1 MHQFVGTPAYIS
13 PEQAEMSGLEIDT
26 RSDIYS
32 LVGADP
38 AQRCTFADSWSV
50 FGSQARLFTRE
61 CAAWLMPLFTLGA
74 EHHDQQTAR
83 LVALR
88 WPLYYHAP
96 SLVQHTGRISTW
108 GGGFHTASDFVE
120 DWAPG

>member
-1 MHQFVGTPAYIS
+1 MRVLG
-13 PEQAEMSGLEIDT
+13 
-26 RSDIYS
+26 
-32 LVGADP
+32 GADP
-38 AQRCTFADSWSV
+38 AQRCSFADSWSV
-50 FGSQARLFTRE
+50 FGSYARLFTRE

-74 EHHDQQTAR
+74 EHHDQQTAP

-108 GGGFHTASDFVE
+108 GGGGFHTASDFVE